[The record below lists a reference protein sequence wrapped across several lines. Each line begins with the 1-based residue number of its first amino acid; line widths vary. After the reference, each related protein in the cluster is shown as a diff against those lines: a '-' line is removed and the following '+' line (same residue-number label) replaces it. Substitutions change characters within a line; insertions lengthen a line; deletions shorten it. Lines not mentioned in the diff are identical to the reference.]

1 MSTQEAISKAIED
14 FLNFYQAGGYVM
26 PALVISTILLWYA
39 IGYRVSATRRSARQ
53 QSVREMLDAY
63 LAGQWSKPKGIVD
76 EAIVKGVALMREEK
90 AYLRRYLDDAFSDY
104 YGVLKQHV
112 ILIRT
117 LVSIAPLLGLLGT
130 VVGMIETF
138 DSLKEMALFT
148 QDGGIAGG
156 ISQALV
162 TTQFGLAV
170 AIPGLLVSG
179 YLDKR
184 QRRVEMDLAQIKDI
198 LCSMPKSEVAA
209 S

>member
-63 LAGQWSKPKGIVD
+63 LAGQWTKPKGIVD